1 MAHKTNS
8 FEMFWKELKRRKVF
22 SVVTTYAATSYIII
36 EVVNNLIGPLHLPD
50 WLATLFV
57 ILLIIGLPVVVILS
71 WIFDF
76 TPQGIKKTE
85 SIEEIEGKEVV
96 TKPVKR
102 KLRAS
107 YILNAVLI
115 IAVIILAYPK
125 IFKRDTLERL
135 RSSGEKI
142 SVAIMPFQNMTN
154 DKSLNVWQEG
164 VQNEIITSL
173 TNSDELRIR
182 QTETINSLIQ
192 SKGITNYESI
202 TPLVASALSLRL
214 DADAF
219 IIGTIKQAGTTI
231 RLNAQIIDPNTKNA
245 LRSFQIDG
253 SSDEILNLIDTL
265 SVDIRNS
272 LEISKFERGVTAEF
286 HSFGYTTSSE
296 AYKNFIYGQDAFLK
310 GDYSTAIQYLSQS
323 LRLDSSLIH
332 STFLLAFA
340 TLFSGDMN
348 KAKYIVSRIHNKRD
362 QISHVLWKTFTDY
375 QYALLF
381 ETPTDQLKYI
391 RQSLQLDDQLPFSN
405 FDLGKAYLDLR
416 QYDEAIP
423 AFKIALGIYKKWKT
437 KPVWVWNYTAL
448 GLAYHET
455 GQYREEKKLYKK
467 AELDFPENSD
477 LIYRQAVLSLTLG
490 DTVEAKR
497 YIEKFKTIQG
507 KNSVPEAGITT
518 DLANIYLEAGILDNA
533 EDFYRQAFSVE
544 PESDVRINNLAY
556 FLIDKD
562 RNIKEGLEINDKA
575 LALNPEN
582 YNYLHTKGWGLYKQ
596 GKYQQAL
603 EILQKSWNIRRKQ
616 AVYDHEDYL
625 HLEAAKKAVAGQKR
639 TDL

>member
-1 MAHKTNS
+1 MSESPNKLIR
-8 FEMFWKELKRRKVF
+8 FWQELKRRKVF

-36 EVVNNLIGPLHLPD
+36 EIVNNLIGPLHLPD
-50 WLATLFV
+50 WLATLVV

-107 YILNAVLI
+107 YVLNAVLI

-142 SVAIMPFQNMTN
+142 SVAVMPFQNMTN

-245 LRSFQIDG
+245 LKSFQIDG

-332 STFLLAFA
+332 SSFLLAFA

-507 KNSVPEAGITT
+507 KNSVPEAGIMT

-533 EDFYRQAFSVE
+533 EDFYRQALSVE

-603 EILQKSWNIRRKQ
+603 EILQKSWSIRRKQ
-616 AVYDHEDYL
+616 AVYDHEAYL
-625 HLEAAKKAVAGQKR
+625 HLEAGKKAVTGLKNI
-639 TDL
+639 

>member
-1 MAHKTNS
+1 MSESPNKLIR
-8 FEMFWKELKRRKVF
+8 FWQELKRRKVF

-36 EVVNNLIGPLHLPD
+36 EAVNNLIGPLHLPD
-50 WLATLFV
+50 WLATLVV

-107 YILNAVLI
+107 YVLNAVLI

-142 SVAIMPFQNMTN
+142 SVAVMPFQNMTN

-332 STFLLAFA
+332 SSFLLAFA

-423 AFKIALGIYKKWKT
+423 AFETALGIYKKWKT

-507 KNSVPEAGITT
+507 KNSVPEAGIMT

-533 EDFYRQAFSVE
+533 EDFYRQALSVE

-603 EILQKSWNIRRKQ
+603 EILQKSWDLRREK
-616 AVYDHEDYL
+616 AVYNHEAYL
-625 HLEAAKKAVAGQKR
+625 HLEAAKKAVTGQKR

>member
-1 MAHKTNS
+1 MSESPNKLIR
-8 FEMFWKELKRRKVF
+8 FWQELKRRKVF

-36 EVVNNLIGPLHLPD
+36 EAVNNLIGPLHLPD
-50 WLATLFV
+50 WLATLVV

-142 SVAIMPFQNMTN
+142 SVAVMPFQNMTN

-272 LEISKFERGVTAEF
+272 LEISKFEWGVTAEF

-332 STFLLAFA
+332 SSFLLAFA

-423 AFKIALGIYKKWKT
+423 AFEIALGIYKKWKT

-497 YIEKFKTIQG
+497 YIEKFKTIQR
-507 KNSVPEAGITT
+507 KNSVPEAGIMT

-533 EDFYRQAFSVE
+533 EDFYRQALSVE

-616 AVYDHEDYL
+616 AVYDHGAYL

>member
-1 MAHKTNS
+1 MSESPNKLIR
-8 FEMFWKELKRRKVF
+8 FWQELKRRRVF

-50 WLATLFV
+50 WLATLVV

-107 YILNAVLI
+107 YVLNAVLI

-142 SVAIMPFQNMTN
+142 SVAVMPFQNMTN

-405 FDLGKAYLDLR
+405 FDLGQAYLDLR

-423 AFKIALGIYKKWKT
+423 AFEIALGIYKKWKT

-507 KNSVPEAGITT
+507 KNSVPEAGIMT

-533 EDFYRQAFSVE
+533 EDFYRQALSVE
-544 PESDVRINNLAY
+544 PENDVWINNLAY

-596 GKYQQAL
+596 GEYQQAL

-616 AVYDHEDYL
+616 AVYDHEAYL

>member
-8 FEMFWKELKRRKVF
+8 FERFWKELKRRKVF
-22 SVVTTYAATSYIII
+22 SVVTTYAATAYIII

-50 WLATLFV
+50 WFATLV
-57 ILLIIGLPVVVILS
+57 IILLITGLPVIVILS

-85 SIEEIEGKEVV
+85 SLEELENKQIVV
-96 TKPVKR
+96 KPVKG

-107 YILNAVLI
+107 YVLNAILI
-115 IAVIILAYPK
+115 IAVMVLVYPK
-125 IFKRDTLERL
+125 IFKRDTLESL
-135 RSSGEKI
+135 RAKGKI
-142 SVAIMPFQNMTN
+142 SVAVMPFQNMTN

-173 TNSDELRIR
+173 TNSEELKIR

-202 TPLVASALSLRL
+202 TPLVASALSLNL
-214 DADAF
+214 DANAF

-272 LEISKFERGVTAEF
+272 LEISKLERGVTAEF

-323 LRLDSSLIH
+323 VRLDSSLIH
-332 STFLLAFA
+332 SSFLLAFA
-340 TLFSGDMN
+340 NLFSGDMN

-423 AFKIALGIYKKWKT
+423 AFEKALGIYKKWKT

-455 GQYREEKKLYKK
+455 GQYKKEIILYKK

-477 LIYRQAVLSLTLG
+477 LVYRQAVLSLTLG

-497 YIEKFKTIQG
+497 YIEKFITIQG
-507 KNSVPEAGITT
+507 KNSVPEAGIMT

-533 EDFYRQAFSVE
+533 EDFYRQALSVE
-544 PESDVRINNLAY
+544 PESDGRINNLAY

-562 RNIKEGLEINDKA
+562 RNINKGIELIESGLELD
-575 LALNPEN
+575 PDN
-582 YNYLHTKGWGLYKQ
+582 YLLLHTKGWALFKK
-596 GKYQQAL
+596 GKYQEAL
-603 EILQKSWNIRRKQ
+603 NMLQKSWDLRRQ
-616 AVYDHEDYL
+616 NAVYDHEAFL
-625 HLEAAKKAVAGQKR
+625 HLEAAKKAVAGMKNN
-639 TDL
+639 

>member
-1 MAHKTNS
+1 MSESPNKLIR
-8 FEMFWKELKRRKVF
+8 FWQELKRRKVF

-36 EVVNNLIGPLHLPD
+36 EAVNNLIGPLHLPD
-50 WLATLFV
+50 WLATLVV

-107 YILNAVLI
+107 YVLNAVLI

-142 SVAIMPFQNMTN
+142 SVAVMPFQNMTN

-423 AFKIALGIYKKWKT
+423 AFEIALGIYKKWKT

-497 YIEKFKTIQG
+497 YIEKFKTIQR
-507 KNSVPEAGITT
+507 KNSVPEAGIMT

-533 EDFYRQAFSVE
+533 EDFYRQALSVE

-562 RNIKEGLEINDKA
+562 RNIKEGLEINDKT

-616 AVYDHEDYL
+616 AVYDHEAYL
-625 HLEAAKKAVAGQKR
+625 HLEAAKKAVAEQKN
-639 TDL
+639 

>member
-1 MAHKTNS
+1 MSESPNKLIR
-8 FEMFWKELKRRKVF
+8 FWQELKRRKVF

-36 EVVNNLIGPLHLPD
+36 EAVNNLIGPLHLPD
-50 WLATLFV
+50 WLATLVV

-107 YILNAVLI
+107 YVLNAVLI

-142 SVAIMPFQNMTN
+142 SVAVMPFQNMTN

-272 LEISKFERGVTAEF
+272 LEISKFERGVTTEF

-423 AFKIALGIYKKWKT
+423 AFETALGIYKKWKT

-507 KNSVPEAGITT
+507 KNSVPEAGIMT

-533 EDFYRQAFSVE
+533 EDFYRQALSVE

-575 LALNPEN
+575 LESNPEN

-616 AVYDHEDYL
+616 AVYDHEAYL
-625 HLEAAKKAVAGQKR
+625 HLEAVKKAVAGLKNN
-639 TDL
+639 